1 MKVSAAGAEIALP
14 ETAPRDVSEIP
25 SIVHHGVVRSRNKQ
39 SVLESLGPAHPP
51 SCRAYALSGRLSQRV
66 GRMQMIELTTA
77 NHEVRSAVAARA
89 TTVVAA
95 GMGNKD
101 RRDGTDR
108 AKHSPVIYVIDSDED
123 VRATLGRLFH
133 SARFSTRLLSCPGEF
148 AMADGDAPACLVL
161 DVRSRDWDGLAFQA
175 ELRNRKIEIP
185 IIIMSAYANISLAVR
200 VMRAGA
206 ITLLPKPFRDDEIL
220 EAVSDAIEIDRYRR
234 AARRDD
240 DRIRNRFGT
249 LTAREREV
257 MGLVTAGLM
266 NKQVADRLRLS
277 EITVKIHRGNLMRKM
292 GAQSLADLVHM
303 AGMLQVR
310 QAGVTRFGHN
320 TKW

>member
-1 MKVSAAGAEIALP
+1 MERNLSSVDQPVAPAGCVGIVPGFPAKSYAESFVRVERRPDLEPTFGVTKAAAGSA
-14 ETAPRDVSEIP
+14 
-25 SIVHHGVVRSRNKQ
+25 IVARPAAVLASRMVDK
-39 SVLESLGPAHPP
+39 G
-51 SCRAYALSGRLSQRV
+51 
-66 GRMQMIELTTA
+66 
-77 NHEVRSAVAARA
+77 
-89 TTVVAA
+89 
-95 GMGNKD
+95 
-101 RRDGTDR
+101 RRDGTER
-108 AKHSPVIYVIDSDED
+108 AEHSPVVYVIDSDEELRD
-123 VRATLGRLFH
+123 ALGSLFH
-133 SARFSTRLLSCPGEF
+133 SARFTTRLLSSPGQF

-161 DVRSRDWDGLAFQA
+161 DVRSRESDGLAFQA
-175 ELRNRKIEIP
+175 ELLDRKIEIP
-185 IIIMSAYANISLAVR
+185 IIMMSAYADISLAVR

-206 ITLLPKPFRDDEIL
+206 ITLLPKPFRNDEML